1 MKVAVP
7 KEISPQERRV
17 ALTPQVIAKLV
28 GSGFEVFVQQG
39 AGEGSFYSDDAY
51 REAGAV
57 VVNSI
62 EELYQNSQVILKVQ
76 PPLIDAKKN
85 IDEVRRI
92 PEGTVLISFLEP
104 FRNPRL
110 AAELAKRSITSF
122 SMDTIPR
129 ISRAQSMDALSSQAS
144 AAGYKAVL
152 IAACEIR
159 KFLPMLTTAA
169 GTIPPAKVFII
180 GAGVAGLQAIA
191 TAKRL
196 GANVEGFD
204 IRAAAKGEVES
215 LGAKFVG
222 ADLGEVTEAEGG
234 YAKEVSAEAQ
244 EKENQLIH
252 EHVAAADIVI
262 TTAQVPGKKAPIL
275 ITKDMIEAMRPGS
288 VIMDLAVEQGGNV
301 ELSKLG
307 ETIEHHG
314 VTIIGPAN
322 LTSEMAVHTSQ
333 MYARNISALLQL
345 LIKDGKLNL
354 DFDDE
359 IVAGCCITHA
369 GEIRNEKIKELL
381 AKS

>member
-1 MKVAVP
+1 MKIAVP
-7 KEISPQERRV
+7 KEILPQERRV
-17 ALTPQVIAKLV
+17 ALTPQVIAKLA
-28 GSGFEVFVQQG
+28 GSGFEIFVQQG

-62 EELYQNSQVILKVQ
+62 EELYQNSQIILKVQ
-76 PPLIDAKKN
+76 PPLIDEQKN
-85 IDEVRRI
+85 INQVQQI
-92 PEGTVLISFLEP
+92 PEGTVLISFLEA

-110 AAELAKRSITSF
+110 AVELAKRDITSF

-152 IAACEIR
+152 IAAREIC

-169 GTIPPAKVFII
+169 GTIPPAKVFVI

-196 GANVEGFD
+196 GAIVEGFD

-215 LGAKFVG
+215 LGAKFVSVELEE
-222 ADLGEVTEAEGG
+222 ATEAEGG

-244 EKENQLIH
+244 KKEHQLIH

-301 ELSKLG
+301 ELSRPG
-307 ETIEHHG
+307 EKTEHHG

-345 LIKDGKLNL
+345 LVKDGKLNL
-354 DFDDE
+354 DFNDE
-359 IVAGCCITHA
+359 IIAGCCITYA
-369 GEIRNEKIKELL
+369 GEIRNDGIRELL
-381 AKS
+381 AES